1 MEKSELLKKF
11 SDERTKCS
19 VYTRVMG
26 YHRPV
31 ETFNIG
37 KKGEFS
43 ERKHFKEMEDSL
55 SSQPTTTW

>member
-1 MEKSELLKKF
+1 MKKRDEILKEHRK
-11 SDERTKCS
+11 ERTKCS

-43 ERKHFKEMEDSL
+43 ERKHFKEDSSL
-55 SSQPTTTW
+55 CC

>member
-1 MEKSELLKKF
+1 MNSEKILEQNAA
-11 SDERTKCS
+11 ERTKCT

-43 ERKHFKEMEDSL
+43 ERTHFTETHCNLAVDA
-55 SSQPTTTW
+55 